1 MSEYVKFAH
10 ELADASG
17 KVIRKYFRSKMT
29 VDDKPDDSPVTVADQ
44 QTETVM
50 RQMISEKYPEHAIL
64 GEEHGYQATG
74 SRWKW
79 VLDPIDGTRS
89 FVAGMPIFGTLIA
102 LLDREVPQLGV
113 IDMPILHERWFG
125 FRKRECYF
133 YPSQDDRKPTSC
145 MVSKQKKVEQSI
157 LYSADPDMFN
167 NFQKPRFDQ
176 VSAQAKLVRFGGDCY
191 NYGLLASGFIDLV
204 IEADLKSYDVMAL
217 VPVVESAGGIISDWQ
232 GSSDFGDEWDGCVVA
247 AASLELHAQALSLLQ
262 TD

>member
-1 MSEYVKFAH
+1 
-10 ELADASG
+10 
-17 KVIRKYFRSKMT
+17 
-29 VDDKPDDSPVTVADQ
+29 
-44 QTETVM
+44 
-50 RQMISEKYPEHAIL
+50 
-64 GEEHGYQATG
+64 
-74 SRWKW
+74 
-79 VLDPIDGTRS
+79 
-89 FVAGMPIFGTLIA
+89 
-102 LLDREVPQLGV
+102 
-113 IDMPILHERWFG
+113 
-125 FRKRECYF
+125 
-133 YPSQDDRKPTSC
+133 

-232 GSSDFGDEWDGCVVA
+232 GSCDFGDEWDGCVVA